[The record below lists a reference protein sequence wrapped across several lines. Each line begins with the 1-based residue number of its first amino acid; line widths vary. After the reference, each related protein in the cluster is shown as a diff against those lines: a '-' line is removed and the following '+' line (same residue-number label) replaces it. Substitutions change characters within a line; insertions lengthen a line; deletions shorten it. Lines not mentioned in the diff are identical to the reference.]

1 MSQPVPRHTEV
12 NEIVAK
18 HILKKLAD

>member
-1 MSQPVPRHTEV
+1 MSQLVPRRKEV